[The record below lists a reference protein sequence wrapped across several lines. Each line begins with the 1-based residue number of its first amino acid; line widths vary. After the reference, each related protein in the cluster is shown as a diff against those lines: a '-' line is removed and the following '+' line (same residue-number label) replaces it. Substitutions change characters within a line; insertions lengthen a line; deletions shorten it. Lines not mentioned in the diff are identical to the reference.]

1 MYHRELVDKFS
12 DTMRERRNMEDEI
25 EFMQNACIEAIL
37 LCRDVSL
44 LDLVWKLLIQLGL
57 PISGTTSSKKRSRRR
72 VSPG

>member
-1 MYHRELVDKFS
+1 
-12 DTMRERRNMEDEI
+12 MEDEI

-57 PISGTTSSKKRSRRR
+57 PISATSSKKHARRNDHR
-72 VSPG
+72 G